1 MLTQLGSS
9 TREKLFWK
17 GHLKTDNFMDMELSY
32 KIWGCFIR
40 EIGQM
45 ERKTDLENNTLQMV
59 TFMKVN
65 LKMIKCMD

>member
-1 MLTQLGSS
+1 MLTQWDFS
-9 TREKLFWK
+9 TKGKLLK
-17 GHLKTDNFMDMELSY
+17 KDHLKMTYSMDMELSY
-32 KIWGCFIR
+32 KMGGCFIR

-45 ERKTDLENNTLQMV
+45 ERKTDLENNTLQMD

>member
-1 MLTQLGSS
+1 MTYS
-9 TREKLFWK
+9 
-17 GHLKTDNFMDMELSY
+17 MDMELSY
-32 KIWGCFIR
+32 KMGGCFIR

-45 ERKTDLENNTLQMV
+45 ERKTDLENNTLQMD

>member
-1 MLTQLGSS
+1 
-9 TREKLFWK
+9 
-17 GHLKTDNFMDMELSY
+17 MDMELSY